1 MLARLRGFA
10 ASSRLARLCS
20 VDEVSGAARIKKP
33 KARTVTSRTEEDTSF
48 MRRGKEIVTKSR
60 QRRGREPAEQKCP
73 RISQRALRALRSNV
87 ARAGACIDG
96 GPRPQAASE
105 VELPGELEQAPAH
118 DRNGIQ
124 PCRSVAGRHVENIA
138 DVEYVIHVGIPLHP
152 DVPEMEDA
160 RKAEVDLLDPFFISA
175 FVGNHVDLDGRRT
188 NSGAAARRQVPAEQ
202 WRNLRVGKHPAR
214 PDREPGNILIDCT
227 GLEVPW

>member
-10 ASSRLARLCS
+10 ASSRLARLCW
-20 VDEVSGAARIKKP
+20 VDKVSGAARIKKP
-33 KARTVTSRTEEDTSF
+33 KARTVTSRTDEDTSF

-60 QRRGREPAEQKCP
+60 STPRPRARRAEMPKV
-73 RISQRALRALRSNV
+73 SQRALRALRSNV

-124 PCRSVAGRHVENIA
+124 PCRSVAGRHVENVA

-152 DVPEMEDA
+152 DLSEMEDA
-160 RKAEVDLLDPFFISA
+160 RKAEVDLLDPVFISA
-175 FVGNHVDLDGRRT
+175 FVGTHVDLDGRRT
-188 NSGAAARRQVPAEQ
+188 NSGAAARRQVPAEP
-202 WRNLRVGKHPAR
+202 WRNLRVGEHSTR
-214 PDREPGNILIDCT
+214 PDREPGNILINCT